1 MNIRKLVEQILPP
14 LAADLIRPWV
24 RKDYDE
30 AALRV
35 YERERKPYSRGYRI
49 YVQRLVVRTLN
60 DGGPVESFR
69 RGAPLPDGFGRDIDE
84 RCVEYPWVL
93 ANLPAGPARMLDAG
107 STLNYDFL
115 LDQEVVREK
124 LLHILTFAPEER
136 CFWNRGISYLFAD
149 LREIPV
155 RDAYYDVIVCISTL
169 EHVGCDNSR
178 WTNQDSHREDRPDDF
193 PLAMSELRRVLR
205 PGGLLL
211 LTVPFGAYCH
221 YGWFQQ
227 FTRSLLS
234 RAIDAFGSAA
244 ECIETFYRYTPGG
257 WRRATAEECA
267 DCEYVR
273 SYKGPPSQWTRPI
286 PLEPDGAVAARAVA
300 CVRIVKQ

>member
-1 MNIRKLVEQILPP
+1 MNIRKLVERILPP

-35 YERERKPYSRGYRI
+35 YQRERKPYSRGYMI

-60 DGGPVESFR
+60 DGGLVESFR
-69 RGAPLPDGFGRDIDE
+69 RGAPLPDGFGPDIDE
-84 RCVEYPWVL
+84 RCVEYPWAL

-115 LDQEVVREK
+115 LDQEAVRQK
-124 LLHILTFAPEER
+124 VLHILTFAPEKQA
-136 CFWNRGISYLFAD
+136 FWNRGISYLFAD
-149 LREIPV
+149 LRDIPV
-155 RDAYYDVIVCISTL
+155 RDGYYDVIVCISTL

-178 WTNQDSHREDRPDDF
+178 WTKQDSHREERPEDF
-193 PLAMSELRRVLR
+193 LLAMSELRRVLR

-227 FTRSLLS
+227 FNRPLLS

-244 ECIETFYRYTPGG
+244 ECTETFYRYTSEG
-257 WRRATAEECA
+257 WHRATAEECA

-273 SYKGPPSQWTRPI
+273 SYKGPPSQWPSRI

-300 CVRIVKQ
+300 CVRIVKP